1 MCLQEGQG
9 GGIWPIG
16 PRVPGTH
23 ANSRNGSAQQQA
35 PPPPPPPLRQ
45 QSGEHAGIPE
55 MHLFRGY
62 SQVRKCGWGRSNG
75 EILVK
80 GHRLPVIS

>member
-35 PPPPPPPLRQ
+35 PPRPLPPDV
-45 QSGEHAGIPE
+45 S
-55 MHLFRGY
+55 
-62 SQVRKCGWGRSNG
+62 SQVSMRASRRCTCSGGTARCVSADGEGVMGRYWS
-75 EILVK
+75 K
-80 GHRLPVIS
+80 GTDFQL